1 MEQPGQGN
9 QRLKESGY
17 MGNSIK
23 PIDSDSYRYAPS
35 VMSQLSF
42 FPARK
47 PDVNY
52 IKKTNGR
59 SAIIITP
66 TEGKWSYGSVPRL
79 FLLYIRTLI
88 KNKDSRVDFESM
100 TVNLGGSYRAM
111 CEAMGAS
118 TGGKSKRLLLE
129 SIKNLACT
137 HITLEHWVSDDSG
150 MYESFP
156 VAQKVCID
164 FGGEDKESYIT
175 FSSQMWS
182 LLIEEAVPAQMS
194 IIRNISNSAL
204 ALDIYMWL
212 AFRTNKLRSCG
223 MKVPWKDLT
232 VQFEDGDYPV
242 KEFKRR
248 FTTALN
254 KVKESWPELKASLD
268 EYGITVY
275 PSISSIHSNGKIVDA
290 VVVKEESD
298 SCDGHVIK
306 ADVSCNS
313 GQNDSSTDDIRNA
326 ANPF

>member
-1 MEQPGQGN
+1 M
-9 QRLKESGY
+9 S
-17 MGNSIK
+17 NSIR

-35 VMSQLSF
+35 AMSQLSF
-42 FPARK
+42 FPTRK
-47 PDVNY
+47 PDANY

-66 TEGKWSYGSVPRL
+66 TEGKWAYGSVPRL

-88 KNKDSRVDFESM
+88 KNKDPRVDFATM

-118 TGGKSKRLLLE
+118 TGGKSKSLLLE

-137 HITLEHWVSDDSG
+137 HVTLEHWASDNSG

-156 VAQKVCID
+156 VAQKVCIE
-164 FGGEDKESYIT
+164 FGGEDKESYIV
-175 FSSQMWS
+175 FSPQMWS
-182 LLIEEAVPAQMS
+182 LLVEEAVPTQMS
-194 IIRNISNSAL
+194 IVRNIANSAL

-232 VQFEDGDYPV
+232 VQFEGDDYPV

-248 FTTALN
+248 FVTALN
-254 KVKESWPELKASLD
+254 KVKESWPELKANLD

-290 VVVKEESD
+290 VVVEEESS
-298 SCDGHVIK
+298 SCEEPISKTEVACK
-306 ADVSCNS
+306 SE
-313 GQNDSSTDDIRNA
+313 QNDSPADETGDVV
-326 ANPF
+326 NPF

>member
-1 MEQPGQGN
+1 
-9 QRLKESGY
+9 
-17 MGNSIK
+17 
-23 PIDSDSYRYAPS
+23 
-35 VMSQLSF
+35 
-42 FPARK
+42 
-47 PDVNY
+47 
-52 IKKTNGR
+52 
-59 SAIIITP
+59 
-66 TEGKWSYGSVPRL
+66 
-79 FLLYIRTLI
+79 
-88 KNKDSRVDFESM
+88 
-100 TVNLGGSYRAM
+100 
-111 CEAMGAS
+111 
-118 TGGKSKRLLLE
+118 
-129 SIKNLACT
+129 
-137 HITLEHWVSDDSG
+137 

-175 FSSQMWS
+175 FSPQMWS

-290 VVVKEESD
+290 VVVEEESN

-313 GQNDSSTDDIRNA
+313 EQNDSSTDDIRNV

>member
-1 MEQPGQGN
+1 MN
-9 QRLKESGY
+9 
-17 MGNSIK
+17 NSIR

-35 VMSQLSF
+35 AMSQLSF
-42 FPARK
+42 FPTRK
-47 PDVNY
+47 SDANY

-66 TEGKWSYGSVPRL
+66 TEGKWAYGSAPRL

-88 KNKDSRVDFESM
+88 KNKDPRVDFESM
-100 TVNLGGSYRAM
+100 TVNLGGSYRSM
-111 CEAMGAS
+111 CEAMSAS
-118 TGGKSKRLLLE
+118 TGGRNKTAMLE

-137 HITLEHWVSDDSG
+137 HITLEHWTSDDNG
-150 MYESFP
+150 MYENFP

-175 FSSQMWS
+175 FSPQMWS
-182 LLIEEAVPAQMS
+182 LLVEEAVPTQMS

-223 MKVPWKDLT
+223 MRVSWKDLT
-232 VQFEDGDYPV
+232 VQFEDDDYPV

-254 KVKESWPELKASLD
+254 KIKESWPELKVSLD
-268 EYGITVY
+268 EYGITIY
-275 PSISSIHSNGKIVDA
+275 PSISSIHSNGKIVNT
-290 VVVKEESD
+290 VVLEEESN
-298 SCDGHVIK
+298 SYNESIVK
-306 ADVSCNS
+306 ADAPCNS
-313 GQNDSSTDDIRNA
+313 EQKDSSTDDTRNA